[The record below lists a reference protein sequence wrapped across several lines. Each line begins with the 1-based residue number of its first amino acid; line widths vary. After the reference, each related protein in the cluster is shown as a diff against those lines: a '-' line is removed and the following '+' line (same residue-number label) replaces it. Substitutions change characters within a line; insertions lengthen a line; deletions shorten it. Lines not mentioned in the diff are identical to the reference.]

1 MIVVSM
7 KTSSPR
13 AVAWAKKMMES
24 KRKIQ
29 AEMREER
36 KTPEVQAIIAELKK
50 NMREELERKANARKI

>member
-24 KRKIQ
+24 KRQTQ
-29 AEMREER
+29 AEIREEL
-36 KTPEVQAIIAELKK
+36 KSPEVRAIFAELKRKKLEK
-50 NMREELERKANARKI
+50 NEEIGNV

>member
-24 KRKIQ
+24 KRQTQ
-29 AEMREER
+29 AEIREEL
-36 KTPEVQAIIAELKK
+36 KSPEVRAIFAELKRKKLEK
-50 NMREELERKANARKI
+50 NEGIGNV

>member
-24 KRKIQ
+24 KRQTQ
-29 AEMREER
+29 AEIREEL
-36 KTPEVQAIIAELKK
+36 KSAEVRAIFAELKRK
-50 NMREELERKANARKI
+50 KLEKKEEIGNV

>member
-24 KRKIQ
+24 KRQTQ
-29 AEMREER
+29 AEMREEL
-36 KTPEVQAIIAELKK
+36 KSPEVRAIFAELKRKKLEK
-50 NMREELERKANARKI
+50 NEGIGNV

>member
-24 KRKIQ
+24 KRQIQ
-29 AEMREER
+29 DEMREER
-36 KTPEVQAIIAELKK
+36 KTPEAQAIIAELKRK
-50 NMREELERKANARKI
+50 MREKNANRTADV